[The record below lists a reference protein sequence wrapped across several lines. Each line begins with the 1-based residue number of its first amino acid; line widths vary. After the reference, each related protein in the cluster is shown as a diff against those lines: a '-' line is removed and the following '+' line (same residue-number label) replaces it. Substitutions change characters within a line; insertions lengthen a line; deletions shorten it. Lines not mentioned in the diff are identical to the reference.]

1 MQSLNAGSV
10 RREIRT
16 PCGTDRAVWRLRWAA
31 RMTGRLIGAGVI
43 ACLAIAAS
51 VDGQS
56 RYEAIDRS
64 DVAGVPGL
72 RIINIR
78 DNMLKTC
85 YAVFLATSTDSADLA
100 NRAELTELQRAAS
113 ARDQRLGDL
122 LGTYDQDRSV
132 FAGTMTP
139 NTLKYEW
146 QADTAQIDF
155 ALAALNNMFARLEQ
169 DLRRAPRTAMTVVPE
184 VCVPPERAPR

>member
-1 MQSLNAGSV
+1 
-10 RREIRT
+10 
-16 PCGTDRAVWRLRWAA
+16 
-31 RMTGRLIGAGVI
+31 MTGRLIGAGVI
-43 ACLAIAAS
+43 ACLVIAAS

-56 RYEAIDRS
+56 RYEAIDRN

-78 DNMLKTC
+78 DNVLKTC
-85 YAVFLATSTDSADLA
+85 YAVFLANSTDSADLA
-100 NRAELTELQRAAS
+100 NRSELTELQRAAT

-122 LGTYDQDRSV
+122 LGAYDQDRSV
-132 FAGTMTP
+132 FAGTVTP

-155 ALAALNNMFARLEQ
+155 ALAALNNMFARL
-169 DLRRAPRTAMTVVPE
+169 
-184 VCVPPERAPR
+184 